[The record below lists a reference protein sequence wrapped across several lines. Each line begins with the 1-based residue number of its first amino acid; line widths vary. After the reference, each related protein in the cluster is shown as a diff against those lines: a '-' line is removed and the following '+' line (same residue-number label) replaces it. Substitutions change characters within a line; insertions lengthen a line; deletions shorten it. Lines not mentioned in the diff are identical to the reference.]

1 MLYIMR
7 HGRTVWNMEHK
18 LQGKTDVPLSEA
30 GRPVVEQA
38 AAAYRDTHID
48 VCYCSPLIRAVET
61 AEIVLRGREI
71 PIITDVRLE
80 EMGFGICEG
89 TTDFQDN
96 PDNPIYPLFAA
107 PETYRIP
114 VEGGES
120 LEDLYARGIFE
131 RSDGAAAAAGK
142 GHPDRGPRRH
152 EREHCVPDQG
162 HPREGLLERED
173 EKRGAGAA
181 ALSASL

>member
-38 AAAYRDTHID
+38 AAAYRNTHID
-48 VCYCSPLIRAVET
+48 VCYCSPLIRAMET

-89 TTDFQDN
+89 HNGFS
-96 PDNPIYPLFAA
+96 
-107 PETYRIP
+107 
-114 VEGGES
+114 G
-120 LEDLYARGIFE
+120 
-131 RSDGAAAAAGK
+131 
-142 GHPDRGPRRH
+142 
-152 EREHCVPDQG
+152 
-162 HPREGLLERED
+162 
-173 EKRGAGAA
+173 
-181 ALSASL
+181 

>member
-18 LQGKTDVPLSEA
+18 LQGKTDVPLS
-30 GRPVVEQA
+30 
-38 AAAYRDTHID
+38 
-48 VCYCSPLIRAVET
+48 ET

-120 LEDLYARGIFE
+120 LEDLYART
-131 RSDGAAAAAGK
+131 GAFLKEVIEPQLRQGK
-142 GHPDRGPRRH
+142 DILIVGHGAMNASIVCQIKDIPVKDFWSVKMKNAELVR
-152 EREHCVPDQG
+152 
-162 HPREGLLERED
+162 LL
-173 EKRGAGAA
+173 
-181 ALSASL
+181 

>member
-38 AAAYRDTHID
+38 AAAYRNTHID
-48 VCYCSPLIRAVET
+48 VCYCSPLIRAMET

-80 EMGFGICEG
+80 ASARAQRTF
-89 TTDFQDN
+89 
-96 PDNPIYPLFAA
+96 
-107 PETYRIP
+107 RITRITP
-114 VEGGES
+114 STRCS
-120 LEDLYARGIFE
+120 L
-131 RSDGAAAAAGK
+131 
-142 GHPDRGPRRH
+142 PRRPI
-152 EREHCVPDQG
+152 ESRWRAARAWRICMPGRG
-162 HPREGLLERED
+162 HF
-173 EKRGAGAA
+173 
-181 ALSASL
+181 

>member
-61 AEIVLRGREI
+61 AEIVLRGDPHHHGR
-71 PIITDVRLE
+71 PAGGDGLRHLRGHN
-80 EMGFGICEG
+80 GFSG
-89 TTDFQDN
+89 
-96 PDNPIYPLFAA
+96 
-107 PETYRIP
+107 
-114 VEGGES
+114 
-120 LEDLYARGIFE
+120 
-131 RSDGAAAAAGK
+131 
-142 GHPDRGPRRH
+142 
-152 EREHCVPDQG
+152 
-162 HPREGLLERED
+162 
-173 EKRGAGAA
+173 
-181 ALSASL
+181 

>member
-120 LEDLYARGIFE
+120 LEDLYARTGAFLKAEPRIKYTI
-131 RSDGAAAAAGK
+131 RSLMFFMYTPPPSGSLL
-142 GHPDRGPRRH
+142 RH
-152 EREHCVPDQG
+152 MIRHFYANWPIPPFQFCTLVS
-162 HPREGLLERED
+162 LL
-173 EKRGAGAA
+173 
-181 ALSASL
+181 

>member
-18 LQGKTDVPLSEA
+18 LQGKTDVPLGEA

-80 EMGFGICEG
+80 ASASARAQRIFRITR
-89 TTDFQDN
+89 TT
-96 PDNPIYPLFAA
+96 PS
-107 PETYRIP
+107 TRC
-114 VEGGES
+114 S
-120 LEDLYARGIFE
+120 L
-131 RSDGAAAAAGK
+131 
-142 GHPDRGPRRH
+142 PRRPI
-152 EREHCVPDQG
+152 ESRW
-162 HPREGLLERED
+162 R
-173 EKRGAGAA
+173 AA
-181 ALSASL
+181 RA

>member
-80 EMGFGICEG
+80 EMGFGGLPVCMAKTQYSFSDDQTLLG
-89 TTDFQDN
+89 
-96 PDNPIYPLFAA
+96 A
-107 PETYRIP
+107 PS
-114 VEGGES
+114 G
-120 LEDLYARGIFE
+120 FE
-131 RSDGAAAAAGK
+131 VTVRNLKVSA
-142 GHPDRGPRRH
+142 
-152 EREHCVPDQG
+152 
-162 HPREGLLERED
+162 
-173 EKRGAGAA
+173 GAGFIVALTGDIMTMPGLPKVPAA
-181 ALSASL
+181 VNIDVTDDGKITGLF

>member
-1 MLYIMR
+1 MNENGRIKEPNMLYIMR

-18 LQGKTDVPLSEA
+18 MQGKTDVPLSEA
-30 GRPVVEQA
+30 GRSVVEQA

-61 AEIVLRGREI
+61 AEIVLRGREV
-71 PIITDVRLE
+71 PLIT
-80 EMGFGICEG
+80 
-89 TTDFQDN
+89 
-96 PDNPIYPLFAA
+96 A
-107 PETYRIP
+107 
-114 VEGGES
+114 GE
-120 LEDLYARGIFE
+120 
-131 RSDGAAAAAGK
+131 
-142 GHPDRGPRRH
+142 GHPDRGPRCH
-152 EREHCVPDQG
+152 ECEHCVPDQG

>member
-38 AAAYRDTHID
+38 AAACRDTHID

-96 PDNPIYPLFAA
+96 PDNPIYQLFAA

-120 LEDLYARGIFE
+120 LG
-131 RSDGAAAAAGK
+131 
-142 GHPDRGPRRH
+142 
-152 EREHCVPDQG
+152 
-162 HPREGLLERED
+162 
-173 EKRGAGAA
+173 
-181 ALSASL
+181 

>member
-38 AAAYRDTHID
+38 AAACRDTHID

-71 PIITDVRLE
+71 PHHHGR
-80 EMGFGICEG
+80 
-89 TTDFQDN
+89 
-96 PDNPIYPLFAA
+96 PA
-107 PETYRIP
+107 
-114 VEGGES
+114 GGDG
-120 LEDLYARGIFE
+120 LRHLRG
-131 RSDGAAAAAGK
+131 
-142 GHPDRGPRRH
+142 HN
-152 EREHCVPDQG
+152 
-162 HPREGLLERED
+162 GLS
-173 EKRGAGAA
+173 G
-181 ALSASL
+181 

>member
-1 MLYIMR
+1 MC
-7 HGRTVWNMEHK
+7 
-18 LQGKTDVPLSEA
+18 LSARRDGPWWSRPQLPA
-30 GRPVVEQA
+30 GIR
-38 AAAYRDTHID
+38 I
-48 VCYCSPLIRAVET
+48 LIRAVET

-120 LEDLYARGIFE
+120 LEDLYART
-131 RSDGAAAAAGK
+131 GAFF
-142 GHPDRGPRRH
+142 
-152 EREHCVPDQG
+152 CVSVG
-162 HPREGLLERED
+162 
-173 EKRGAGAA
+173 
-181 ALSASL
+181 

>member
-7 HGRTVWNMEHK
+7 HGRTVWNMENK

-38 AAAYRDTHID
+38 AAAYRNTHID

-120 LEDLYARGIFE
+120 LEDLYARTRVFLKEVIE
-131 RSDGAAAAAGK
+131 PQLRQGK
-142 GHPDRGPRRH
+142 DILIVGHGVMNASIVCQIKDIPVKDFWSVKMKNAELVR
-152 EREHCVPDQG
+152 
-162 HPREGLLERED
+162 LL
-173 EKRGAGAA
+173 
-181 ALSASL
+181 